1 MKRLFEG
8 QHRLEKKVV
17 KLENDMISLAHIT
30 MQGLEHLQ
38 NELIRQGRHIRNIT
52 ARVKR
57 MEFEVDH
64 MKTFIADNTNSIR
77 FLGNLLGILLSD
89 LNRYLML
96 YESILSELDH
106 FLDAL
111 DNLSNNKLSHS
122 VMPPKEMS
130 DLTAHVNGVLKTQ
143 YPNYEIVVSKVHDYY
158 NLPFST
164 FACQGNTLMVHISFY
179 IKPIN
184 LESLHMYEIKS
195 IPVPYHM
202 NEELID
208 ETESKYTYT
217 KIKPS
222 KEILAMGSKSQI
234 NLG

>member
-8 QHRLEKKVV
+8 QHRLEKKVF

-111 DNLSNNKLSHS
+111 DNFI
-122 VMPPKEMS
+122 
-130 DLTAHVNGVLKTQ
+130 Q
-143 YPNYEIVVSKVHDYY
+143 Q
-158 NLPFST
+158 ST
-164 FACQGNTLMVHISFY
+164 ITFNDT
-179 IKPIN
+179 
-184 LESLHMYEIKS
+184 
-195 IPVPYHM
+195 
-202 NEELID
+202 
-208 ETESKYTYT
+208 T
-217 KIKPS
+217 
-222 KEILAMGSKSQI
+222 
-234 NLG
+234 